1 MSEISRLRI
10 ALQKSGRLSEDSF
23 DLLEKAGLRVRVR
36 SQRLIAIAENLPVEV
51 LLVRDDDIPGLVMDG
66 TVDLGIVGEGV
77 LEETKLAREA
87 LGLTASYKVSR
98 RLDFGECRLGI
109 AIPMNEPWQS
119 PQDLSGRRIATSF
132 PNLLGRWMKEQGSEG
147 GWITAE
153 YSMLPYSTIQR
164 KSRDISR
171 GKIDGR
177 SQEIQRL
184 IGRVLRSAVDL
195 KLLGQRSIY
204 IDCDVIQADGGT
216 RTASITGGF
225 VALRLALDKL
235 LTEKKLEKDPVF
247 KSVAAVSVGIVNG
260 EVLLDLNYQEDSIAE
275 VDMNVVMTSDD
286 EFCEIQG
293 TAEKGFFTSQQ
304 LQKLITLAQGGIKK
318 LINLQNQII
327 SSEG

>member
-1 MSEISRLRI
+1 M
-10 ALQKSGRLSEDSF
+10 
-23 DLLEKAGLRVRVR
+23 
-36 SQRLIAIAENLPVEV
+36 
-51 LLVRDDDIPGLVMDG
+51 
-66 TVDLGIVGEGV
+66 
-77 LEETKLAREA
+77 
-87 LGLTASYKVSR
+87 
-98 RLDFGECRLGI
+98 
-109 AIPMNEPWQS
+109 
-119 PQDLSGRRIATSF
+119 
-132 PNLLGRWMKEQGSEG
+132 
-147 GWITAE
+147 
-153 YSMLPYSTIQR
+153 
-164 KSRDISR
+164 
-171 GKIDGR
+171 
-177 SQEIQRL
+177 
-184 IGRVLRSAVDL
+184 DL